1 MKESEMNDELNE
13 VSLARYSCAP
23 ALSIHSS
30 NRRSSAF
37 PKIFLS
43 LVLGVSTLSSLAE
56 VTVKDAWVRGTVP
69 AQSVTGAFMT
79 VTSST
84 DAKLVGVKT
93 PIAMQAEIHEST
105 MKGGVSHMG
114 AVESVA
120 LPAGKPVQLKPGGY
134 HMMLMGLAKPVSKGQ
149 KVPLTLEIVEADGK
163 RSKVEVHA
171 EVRPL
176 GQ

>member
-1 MKESEMNDELNE
+1 MNTDEHGYFSERTTPITVIRANGYL
-13 VSLARYSCAP
+13 VVVKHLC
-23 ALSIHSS
+23 SS
-30 NRRSSAF
+30 VFICGSAF
-37 PKIFLS
+37 AFDAA
-43 LVLGVSTLSSLAE
+43 AE
-56 VTVKDAWVRGTVP
+56 VTVKDAWVRGTVA

-93 PIAMQAEIHEST
+93 PIAMQTEIHEST
-105 MKGGVSHMG
+105 MKDGVSHMG

-134 HMMLMGLAKPVSKGQ
+134 HMMLMGLSKSVAAGQ
-149 KVPLTLEIVEADGK
+149 KVPITLEIVGADGK
-163 RSKVEVHA
+163 RSKVEVQA